1 MIDDDA
7 SPLNPGFVLTIAWR
21 ELHPED
27 DRLVEGG
34 QVIRFDTR
42 EAAIEAAR
50 RARQHGAGT
59 SIGDIRIPDGAV
71 DIDVDVRR
79 GAGGYFAH
87 RAGVDLPGVTIAEGF
102 EGIANARRVLAQAR
116 PPL

>member
-1 MIDDDA
+1 MTDDDA
-7 SPLNPGFVLTIAWR
+7 PPLNPGFVLTIAWR
-21 ELHPED
+21 ELHHED

-50 RARQHGAGT
+50 RARQHGAGAT
-59 SIGDIRIPDGAV
+59 IGHVRIPDEAV
-71 DIDVDVRR
+71 DIEVDVRR

-87 RAGVDLPGVTIAEGF
+87 RAGVDIPGVTIAEGL
-102 EGIANARRVLAQAR
+102 EGIANARRILAQAR